1 MFSFCLKPGVNMNTV
16 ANNVLLIADDSAD
29 AARIQGALAESGS
42 GSFKVEWVRQL
53 TDGLARLSK
62 GGVEAI
68 LLDLLPPDIHSLE
81 TFDKLLLAAH
91 GVPILVLAG
100 EGDEDIARQ
109 AIERGAKDYLL
120 KGRFDSYSLQ
130 RSLHNMIERR
140 SGEEALFIENERA
153 QVTLNSI
160 GDAVLSTDISGNVS
174 YLNVVAERMTGWSRQ
189 EALGRPLAEV
199 FRIIDG
205 DTREAATDP
214 MDLAI
219 KENRAACLTENCIL
233 VRRDGFE
240 TAIENSVA
248 PIHDRQGQ
256 VTGVVF
262 VFHDASVT
270 RVMATEMTYLAHH
283 DFLTDLPNRML
294 LKDRLT
300 QAISSARRNGN
311 RIGVL
316 FLDLDQ
322 FKRINDS
329 LGHAVGDQLLQS
341 VAKRLTACVRRSDTV
356 SRQGGDEFVVLLP
369 ELEHAEDAGLSA
381 KKVLTALSEPHRIAE
396 HNLHVSVSI
405 GVSIYPDDGQDAE
418 TLIQNADTAM
428 YQAKANGRNNYR
440 FFKKEMNVRAVERQS
455 LEGSLRR
462 ALERAEF
469 VLHYQPK
476 INLETGAITGAEAL
490 IRWQHPDRGLLA
502 PSHFVPIAEDC
513 GLIVPIGQWVL
524 REACRQAR
532 AWLDA
537 GLRPTPVS
545 VNVSALEFRD
555 KHFLENVCAIL
566 RETQL
571 EPRFLELEMTESVL
585 MARVEC
591 TACMLGALKVIGVRL
606 TVDDFGTGYSSLS
619 YLNRFPLDALKLDRS
634 FVHEITSP
642 KTNNAAIVRAVI
654 TMGKSLKQ
662 RVIAEGVETRE
673 QLAFLR
679 DQHCDEGQGYYF
691 SRPVA
696 ADEFAELLE
705 ADEPLTIVNR

>member
-1 MFSFCLKPGVNMNTV
+1 MEQHSASTALLNNFLINRLFHLTYNEFRRLHLGMFSFCLKLGVSMNTV
-16 ANNVLLIADDSAD
+16 ANNILLIAGDSAD
-29 AARIQGALAESGS
+29 APRIQEALAESGS
-42 GSFKVEWVRQL
+42 EPFKVEWVRQL

-68 LLDLLPPDIHSLE
+68 LLELLPADIHSIE

-100 EGDEDIARQ
+100 EGDENIARQ
-109 AIERGAKDYLL
+109 AIERGANDYLL

-140 SGEEALFIENERA
+140 RGEEALFIEKERA

-174 YLNVVAERMTGWSRQ
+174 YLNVVAESMTGWSCQ
-189 EALGRPLAEV
+189 EALGRPLDEV

-205 DTREAATDP
+205 VTREIATNP
-214 MDLAI
+214 LDLAV
-219 KENRAACLTENCIL
+219 KENRTVCLAPNCIL

-240 TAIENSVA
+240 AAIENSA
-248 PIHDRQGQ
+248 SPIHDRKGR
-256 VTGVVF
+256 VTGAVII
-262 VFHDASVT
+262 FHDVSAKRET
-270 RVMATEMTYLAHH
+270 ATEMSHLAHY
-283 DFLTDLPNRML
+283 DYLTDLPNRML

-322 FKRINDS
+322 FKHINDS
-329 LGHAVGDQLLQS
+329 LGHAVGDQVLQS

-369 ELEHAEDAGLSA
+369 ELEHVEDAGLSA
-381 KKVLTALSEPHRIAE
+381 KKVLNALSEPHRIAE
-396 HNLHVSVSI
+396 HDLHVSVSI
-405 GVSIYPDDGQDAE
+405 GVSIYPDDGQNAE
-418 TLIQNADTAM
+418 TLIQHADTAM
-428 YQAKANGRNNYR
+428 YQAKANGRDNYQ
-440 FFKKEMNVRAVERQS
+440 FFKKEMNIRAIERQS

-490 IRWQHPDRGLLA
+490 LRWQHPDRGLLT

-524 REACRQAR
+524 REACKQSR

-566 RETQL
+566 KETRL
-571 EPRFLELEMTESVL
+571 EPRFLEL
-585 MARVEC
+585 
-591 TACMLGALKVIGVRL
+591 K
-606 TVDDFGTGYSSLS
+606 
-619 YLNRFPLDALKLDRS
+619 
-634 FVHEITSP
+634 
-642 KTNNAAIVRAVI
+642 
-654 TMGKSLKQ
+654 
-662 RVIAEGVETRE
+662 
-673 QLAFLR
+673 
-679 DQHCDEGQGYYF
+679 
-691 SRPVA
+691 
-696 ADEFAELLE
+696 
-705 ADEPLTIVNR
+705 

>member
-1 MFSFCLKPGVNMNTV
+1 MNTV
-16 ANNVLLIADDSAD
+16 ANNILLIAGDSAD
-29 AARIQGALAESGS
+29 APRIQEALAESGS
-42 GSFKVEWVRQL
+42 EPFKVEWVRQL

-68 LLDLLPPDIHSLE
+68 LLELLPADIHSIE

-100 EGDEDIARQ
+100 EGDENIARQ
-109 AIERGAKDYLL
+109 AIERGANDYLL

-140 SGEEALFIENERA
+140 RGEEALFIEKERA

-174 YLNVVAERMTGWSRQ
+174 YLNVVAESMTGWSCQ
-189 EALGRPLAEV
+189 EALGRPLDEV

-205 DTREAATDP
+205 VTREIATNP
-214 MDLAI
+214 LDLAV
-219 KENRAACLTENCIL
+219 KENRTVCLAPNCIL

-240 TAIENSVA
+240 AAIENSA
-248 PIHDRQGQ
+248 SPIHDRKGR
-256 VTGVVF
+256 VTGAVII
-262 VFHDASVT
+262 FHDVSAKRET
-270 RVMATEMTYLAHH
+270 ATEMSHLAHY
-283 DFLTDLPNRML
+283 DYLTDLPNRML

-322 FKRINDS
+322 FKHINDS
-329 LGHAVGDQLLQS
+329 LGHAVGDQVLQS

-369 ELEHAEDAGLSA
+369 ELEHVEDAGLSA
-381 KKVLTALSEPHRIAE
+381 KKVLNALSEPHRIAE
-396 HNLHVSVSI
+396 HDLHVSVSI
-405 GVSIYPDDGQDAE
+405 GVSIYPDDGQNAE
-418 TLIQNADTAM
+418 TLIQHADTAM
-428 YQAKANGRNNYR
+428 YQAKANGRDNYQ
-440 FFKKEMNVRAVERQS
+440 FFKKEMNIRAIERQS

-490 IRWQHPDRGLLA
+490 LRWQHPDRGLLT

-524 REACRQAR
+524 REACKQSR

-566 RETQL
+566 KETRL

-642 KTNNAAIVRAVI
+642 RANNAAIVRAVI
-654 TMGKSLKQ
+654 TMGKSLRQ

-673 QLAFLR
+673 ELAFLR

-696 ADEFAELLE
+696 GDEFAKLLE

>member
-1 MFSFCLKPGVNMNTV
+1 MSTM
-16 ANNVLLIADDSAD
+16 ANNVLLIADDSTD
-29 AARIQGALAESGS
+29 AAWIQEALAGSGS

-53 TDGLARLSK
+53 TDALARLSK
-62 GGVEAI
+62 GEVEAV
-68 LLDLLPPDIHSLE
+68 LLDLLPPDLHSLE
-81 TFDKLLLAAH
+81 VVDKLLLAAH

-100 EGDEDIARQ
+100 KGDEDIARR

-120 KGRFDSYSLQ
+120 KGGFDSYSLQ

-140 SGEEALFIENERA
+140 RGEDALFIENERA

-160 GDAVLSTDISGNVS
+160 GDAVLSTDILGNVS
-174 YLNVVAERMTGWSRQ
+174 YLNVVAERMTGWSRR

-199 FRIIDG
+199 FHIIDA
-205 DTREAATDP
+205 DTRQAATDP
-214 MDLAI
+214 MDAAV
-219 KENRAACLTENCIL
+219 KENRAVCLTENCIL
-233 VRRDGFE
+233 IRRDGIE
-240 TAIENSVA
+240 TAIENSFA
-248 PIHDRQGQ
+248 PIHDRQGR

-270 RVMATEMTYLAHH
+270 RVTATEMTYLAHH

-294 LKDRLT
+294 LKDRLS

-311 RIGVL
+311 RVGVL

-322 FKRINDS
+322 FKHINDS
-329 LGHAVGDQLLQS
+329 LGHAVGDHVLQS

-369 ELEHAEDAGLSA
+369 ELDHVEDASMSA
-381 KKVLTALSEPHRIAE
+381 KKVLNALSEPLRIAE
-396 HNLHVSVSI
+396 HDLHVSASI

-418 TLIQNADTAM
+418 TLIQHADTAM
-428 YQAKANGRNNYR
+428 YQAKANGRDNYQY
-440 FFKKEMNVRAVERQS
+440 FKKEMNLRAVERQS
-455 LEGSLRR
+455 VEGSLRR

-566 RETQL
+566 RETPL

-642 KTNNAAIVRAVI
+642 KANNAAIVHAVI

-662 RVIAEGVETRE
+662 RVIAEGVETQE

-696 ADEFAELLE
+696 ADEFAKLLE
-705 ADEPLTIVNR
+705 ADESLTIVNR

>member
-1 MFSFCLKPGVNMNTV
+1 MFSFCLKPGVNMSTM
-16 ANNVLLIADDSAD
+16 ANNVLLIADDSTD
-29 AARIQGALAESGS
+29 AAWIQGALAESGS

-53 TDGLARLSK
+53 TDSLARLSK

-68 LLDLLPPDIHSLE
+68 LLDLLPPDIHTLQ

-100 EGDEDIARQ
+100 GADEDIARQ
-109 AIERGAKDYLL
+109 AIERGANDYLL

-140 SGEEALFIENERA
+140 RVEEALFIENERA

-160 GDAVLSTDISGNVS
+160 GDAVLSTDISDNVS

-205 DTREAATDP
+205 VTREAATDP
-214 MDLAI
+214 MALAV
-219 KENRAACLTENCIL
+219 KENRAVFLAANCIL

-240 TAIENSVA
+240 TAIENSAA
-248 PIHDRQGQ
+248 PIHDRHGQ
-256 VTGVVF
+256 VTGAVI

-300 QAISSARRNGN
+300 QAISSARRHGN

-329 LGHAVGDQLLQS
+329 LGHAVGDQVLQS
-341 VAKRLTACVRRSDTV
+341 VAKRLAACVRRSDTV

-369 ELEHAEDAGLSA
+369 ELDHAEDAGLSA

-396 HNLHVSVSI
+396 HDLHVSVSI
-405 GVSIYPDDGQDAE
+405 GVSIYPDDGQIAE

-428 YQAKANGRNNYR
+428 YQAKATGRNNYR

-455 LEGSLRR
+455 LESNLRR

-490 IRWQHPDRGLLA
+490 IRWQHPDRGLLT

-537 GLRPTPVS
+537 GLRATPVS

-566 RETQL
+566 KETQL

-619 YLNRFPLDALKLDRS
+619 YLNRFPLDTLKLDRS

-642 KTNNAAIVRAVI
+642 KANNAAIVRAVI

-696 ADEFAELLE
+696 ADEFAKLLE
-705 ADEPLTIVNR
+705 ADEPLTIVN